1 MIDPD
6 IKQRIN
12 VVGIFLLQSYKILTG
27 TMLSI
32 FIPQS
37 CGDKMCSL
45 QENYDKNEVYHKTLF
60 YWNSFTMLSFFCTY
74 IIELWR
80 EEWCVKYLDI
90 DNNFSDNGLK
100 GIIIKDKKLDK
111 YMDKINNYYYTMV
124 RMTSL
129 FYIINLGLTCRML
142 KSDYHS
148 NSTISCFM
156 SFSLLVLMKL
166 YNSYT
171 VAYQSVKNDKM
182 MSAYMNEF
190 VSYNVID
197 SDYVTERYGGNKN
210 NRLEDIDIETDKFD
224 EDLKRDN
231 EVQEGNESIKVEE
244 IIPIISK
251 KD

>member
-1 MIDPD
+1 MIDSD
-6 IKQRIN
+6 MKQRIK
-12 VVGIFLLQSYKILTG
+12 VAGIFLLQSYKILTG
-27 TMLSI
+27 TMLSL

-45 QENYDKNEVYHKTLF
+45 QENYDNSEIYHKSLF
-60 YWNSFTMLSFFCTY
+60 YCNSISMFLFFCTY
-74 IIELWR
+74 TIELWR

-90 DNNFSDNGLK
+90 DNNYSDNGLK
-100 GIIIKDKKLDK
+100 EIIVKEKKLDN
-111 YMDKINNYYYTMV
+111 YMDSVNKYYYNMV
-124 RMTSL
+124 RVTGI
-129 FYIINLGLTCRML
+129 FYFINLAATIRML
-142 KSDYHS
+142 NSNYHS

-197 SDYVTERYGGNKN
+197 DDYVQKKYGGNKN
-210 NRLEDIDIETDKFD
+210 NRLEDITHEKED
-224 EDLKRDN
+224 EKNFKD
-231 EVQEGNESIKVEE
+231 VNESEILKEEE
-244 IIPIISK
+244 ILPIVVNP
-251 KD
+251 

>member
-6 IKQRIN
+6 IKQRIK
-12 VVGIFLLQSYKILTG
+12 VAGIFLLQSYKILTG
-27 TMLSI
+27 TMLSL

-45 QENYDKNEVYHKTLF
+45 QENYDNSEVYHKSLF
-60 YWNSFTMLSFFCTY
+60 YCNSISMFLFFCSY
-74 IIELWR
+74 AIELLR

-90 DNNFSDNGLK
+90 DNNYSDNGLK
-100 GIIIKDKKLDK
+100 EIIVKEKKLDH
-111 YMDKINNYYYTMV
+111 YMDSVNKYYYNMV
-124 RMTSL
+124 RVTGI
-129 FYIINLGLTCRML
+129 FYFINLAATIRML
-142 KSDYHS
+142 NSNYHS

-171 VAYQSVKNDKM
+171 VGYQSVKNDKM

-197 SDYVTERYGGNKN
+197 DDYVQKKYGGNKN
-210 NRLEDIDIETDKFD
+210 NRLEDITHEKED
-224 EDLKRDN
+224 EILK
-231 EVQEGNESIKVEE
+231 EEE
-244 IIPIISK
+244 ILPIVK
-251 KD
+251 P